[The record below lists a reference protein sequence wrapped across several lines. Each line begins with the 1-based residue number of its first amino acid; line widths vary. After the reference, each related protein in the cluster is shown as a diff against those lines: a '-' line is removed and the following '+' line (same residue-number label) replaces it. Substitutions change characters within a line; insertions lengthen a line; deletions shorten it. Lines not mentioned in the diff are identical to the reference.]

1 MKAYGSKSCF
11 LILVLVLILNA
22 SGQERTVIEFYSE
35 VPAVSDFVIDFK
47 PHMSNGVVV
56 QSDGWRIP
64 PGQQVKVE
72 FPYVPPKTAI
82 IEVRL
87 GFAWNGQ
94 VVSGTFE
101 GWSIDKYRYRVFE
114 EIIYPHENQKWIFP
128 GMLAREYEFR
138 IKCNLNLR
146 PEQPSLILQS
156 LVIYW
161 ESLGRDGEK

>member
-1 MKAYGSKSCF
+1 MKAYGSKSYF
-11 LILVLVLILNA
+11 LFFVLAIILNA

-35 VPAVSDFVIDFK
+35 VPAVSDFVMDLK

-72 FPYVPPKTAI
+72 LPYVPPNSAI

-87 GFAWNGQ
+87 GFAWDGQ

-101 GWSIDKYRYRVFE
+101 GWNMDKFRYRVFE
-114 EIIYPHENQKWIFP
+114 EVIYPHENQKRIFP
-128 GMLAREYEFR
+128 GMLARNYEFR
-138 IKCNLNLR
+138 IKCNLNFR

-161 ESLGRDGEK
+161 EPIDQN